1 MMAKVA
7 DFGLT
12 RDVYVADYYRI
23 GHDTPLPVKWLAP
36 ESLIDKMFTTESD
49 VVGRT
54 LTHSN
59 FWLISAFCL

>member
-54 LTHSN
+54 LMHSN